1 MILSLKNSGLAI
13 LFDRSGGKITP
24 EMAEV
29 IDEAELKDNHGKRL
43 IKEIREIWNEW
54 DLQEEKQNDDQ
65 LKFESFY
72 NGFMAPYFGCFAC
85 ETTTKAFKAIG
96 IRIALKK

>member
-29 IDEAELKDNHGKRL
+29 IDEAELKDNHGKRSWSKIVL
-43 IKEIREIWNEW
+43 PYEITEFS
-54 DLQEEKQNDDQ
+54 EKIIN
-65 LKFESFY
+65 LLHMFKKTLRKPFI
-72 NGFMAPYFGCFAC
+72 GF
-85 ETTTKAFKAIG
+85 
-96 IRIALKK
+96 